1 MKLVNFIS
9 LRIHSTKNHSLVF
22 SPEFV
27 SGENQTEN
35 PFPQQKN
42 GFYKSGSFFVV
53 GIRLNSE
60 YIWLILCNIWIK
72 LQLLQYLEMRF
83 NRIVRRLT
91 SLLYVVKQVL
101 FFHFFLNRF
110 TNYVLWFSSLQLFY
124 MSIVVYAPSLALKQ
138 GINHLSEIWMM
149 DKAIT
154 VIFCCSYNY

>member
-1 MKLVNFIS
+1 
-9 LRIHSTKNHSLVF
+9 
-22 SPEFV
+22 
-27 SGENQTEN
+27 
-35 PFPQQKN
+35 
-42 GFYKSGSFFVV
+42 
-53 GIRLNSE
+53 
-60 YIWLILCNIWIK
+60 
-72 LQLLQYLEMRF
+72 MRF

-91 SLLYVVKQVL
+91 SLLYIVKQVL

-138 GINHLSEIWMM
+138 GINNFSEIWMM